1 MAAALILQL
10 LAWEIP
16 YAMSAAL
23 KRKKKKK
30 EMAHGDSQARG
41 LIGAV
46 AAGFCQRHSNAGSKP
61 ILRPIPQLTAMLDP

>member
-1 MAAALILQL
+1 MAQWLMNLTRIHEDLGSIPGLAVAAALILQP

-30 EMAHGDSQARG
+30 EKKWHME
-41 LIGAV
+41 
-46 AAGFCQRHSNAGSKP
+46 
-61 ILRPIPQLTAMLDP
+61 IPRLGV